1 MKLNWRLVARCG
13 SPVRQRRCVFW
24 QSLQYQDD
32 QGLTAPG
39 RPVSVAPGYRVG
51 SRPQRGRDLFW
62 SNKQSKLT
70 KRLLKTCLQLIA
82 LIFERIFFGF

>member
-13 SPVRQRRCVFW
+13 SPVRRRCCVFW

-51 SRPQRGRDLFW
+51 SRPQILY
-62 SNKQSKLT
+62 
-70 KRLLKTCLQLIA
+70 LQNVGGE
-82 LIFERIFFGF
+82 IFLVK